1 VKILVVLEGSAH
13 MDEILDDHPS
23 DFALPPEAADD
34 LIATAFIYLSTW
46 YEVFLHFKALDI
58 ALPLFGLTGK
68 GHILMH
74 ACLLSRYGFSHHTNM
89 TRATFTCLFFSF
101 SVAFRLLG
109 NLKKQKQLSLSL
121 YIYIRDMYNMYA

>member
-1 VKILVVLEGSAH
+1 VYILKKRTFSIVGHIRIWRKYHNPKLLIHLKILVVLEGSAH

-46 YEVFLHFKALDI
+46 YEVYLHFKELD
-58 ALPLFGLTGK
+58 LPLFGLTGK

-74 ACLLSRYGFSHHTNM
+74 ACLLSRSGFSHHTNM
-89 TRATFTCLFFSF
+89 TRATFTCL
-101 SVAFRLLG
+101 
-109 NLKKQKQLSLSL
+109 
-121 YIYIRDMYNMYA
+121 